1 MSNEAVTKKYI
12 QDGEKFP
19 IGSHSTIKKLIG
31 TKKTVLD
38 VGCAGGEL
46 GAFCNDNIFY
56 GIDGN
61 AEALKSA
68 SKLYEKVELVDLNQI
83 PEKQIFETKF
93 DVIVFADVLEH
104 LLDPEKILK
113 HFKKYLKEDGIIIV
127 SLPNVALWRVRL
139 NLIFGKFDY
148 TDYGVMDRTHLHLY
162 TFKTAKELLSN
173 SGFKVTNQLGA
184 SYSFGNW
191 NNNSLKFFQELF
203 SVHIVSVGKK

>member
-1 MSNEAVTKKYI
+1 MTK
-12 QDGEKFP
+12 
-19 IGSHSTIKKLIG
+19 
-31 TKKTVLD
+31 
-38 VGCAGGEL
+38 C
-46 GAFCNDNIFY
+46 
-56 GIDGN
+56 
-61 AEALKSA
+61 
-68 SKLYEKVELVDLNQI
+68 
-83 PEKQIFETKF
+83 
-93 DVIVFADVLEH
+93 
-104 LLDPEKILK
+104 LK

-191 NNNSLKFFQELF
+191 INNSLKFFQELF